1 MKKKTQAFTLLE
13 VMIVVAIIGIMSAYG
28 LPKLRGIVTAI
39 SLSNTTNDLVASLHF
54 TRSAAIRL
62 QDKVVICSSDNANTT
77 APTCGTALT
86 PWEAGWIIF
95 HDKNTNTFFDGDDE
109 LFKVHHGAEDNDVT
123 ITPVAL
129 GTTPTNIV
137 NFVSFGPPA
146 GEPAI
151 ANGASQSG
159 IFRVCV
165 IDDTTVQRGVMVNYS
180 GRISSTASPSI
191 INSACL

>member
-28 LPKLRGIVTAI
+28 LPKLRGIITAI
-39 SLSNTTNDLVASLHF
+39 SLTNTTNDLVASLHF

-62 QDKVVICSSDNANTT
+62 QDKVVICSSDNANTS
-77 APTCGTALT
+77 APTCGSALT
-86 PWEAGWIIF
+86 QWHEGWIVF
-95 HDKNTNTFFDGDDE
+95 HDKNSNTFFDGDDE

-123 ITPVAL
+123 ITPVNL
-129 GTTPTNIV
+129 GATPTNIV

-159 IFRVCV
+159 VFKICV
-165 IDDTTVQRGVMVNYS
+165 PDDLTVKRGVIVNFS
-180 GRISSTASPSI
+180 GRISSTTTNVSP
-191 INSACL
+191 CT